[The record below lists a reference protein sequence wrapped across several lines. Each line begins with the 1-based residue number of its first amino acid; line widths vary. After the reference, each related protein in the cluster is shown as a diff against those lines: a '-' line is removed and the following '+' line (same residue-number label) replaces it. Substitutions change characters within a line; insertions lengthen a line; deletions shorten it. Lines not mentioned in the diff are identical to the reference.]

1 MSDAV
6 VAGEL
11 EPLEPTELERLQAE
25 LAQKKYRLNI
35 PEEHCSS
42 IDTKLR
48 WMWNQR
54 FGTVQKI
61 WMSTEDADT
70 KAAATLLLN
79 AAYAGD
85 MSAISIVLNRLEGG
99 ALADEDLLDFG
110 ESMPI

>member
-1 MSDAV
+1 MS
-6 VAGEL
+6 EL
-11 EPLEPTELERLQAE
+11 ERVEPSELERLQTE
-25 LAQKKYRLNI
+25 LAKKKYRQAI
-35 PEEHCSS
+35 PPEHCGS

-61 WMSTEDADT
+61 WQTTEDADT

-85 MSAISIVLNRLEGG
+85 LSAISVVLNRLEGG
-99 ALADEDLLDFG
+99 ALTDEDLLDFG